1 MRAYLRIGTALAL
14 AVATGGCALLGGG
27 GKPPPVLFTL
37 SSDAPPAAAARTAAV
52 GQTVTIATPVI
63 PKQLRTVRV
72 PVEIG
77 LTQVQ
82 YVANLQWVD
91 TPDRLFQALL
101 EETVR
106 RTTNRVVL
114 DPSQT
119 TLDPGLVV
127 SGQLNRFGY
136 DTQQGVVVVQY
147 DGSLATQGGTHV
159 ESRRFEFL
167 PDVGLR
173 HDFCE
178 RVAPLLDDR
187 PRRVRR
193 SKQRDPGIG
202 GERVIAFFR
211 ERRDAWQRRL
221 ALLAGNGQ
229 RAQLSALQELR
240 DAAVARGHE
249 IDLPADHGEHG
260 GRGAFVGDVSAL
272 HPGLQTQRFAD
283 QMRGGPGARRRIIE
297 RPGLPG
303 LDQVPEVDPDACHL
317 PGDVRVEV
325 HQGHRLEALR
335 LQVRGHPHASDHRRC
350 P

>member
-14 AVATGGCALLGGG
+14 AVAMGGCALLGGG

-136 DTQQGVVVVQY
+136 DSQQGVVVVQY

-159 ESRRFEFL
+159 ESRRFEATVPADGTAATVSPAL
-167 PDVGLR
+167 N
-173 HDFCE
+173 E
-178 RVAPLLDDR
+178 AANQVA
-187 PRRVRR
+187 
-193 SKQRDPGIG
+193 KQVAQWIG
-202 GERVIAFFR
+202 G
-211 ERRDAWQRRL
+211 
-221 ALLAGNGQ
+221 
-229 RAQLSALQELR
+229 
-240 DAAVARGHE
+240 
-249 IDLPADHGEHG
+249 
-260 GRGAFVGDVSAL
+260 
-272 HPGLQTQRFAD
+272 
-283 QMRGGPGARRRIIE
+283 
-297 RPGLPG
+297 
-303 LDQVPEVDPDACHL
+303 
-317 PGDVRVEV
+317 
-325 HQGHRLEALR
+325 
-335 LQVRGHPHASDHRRC
+335 
-350 P
+350 